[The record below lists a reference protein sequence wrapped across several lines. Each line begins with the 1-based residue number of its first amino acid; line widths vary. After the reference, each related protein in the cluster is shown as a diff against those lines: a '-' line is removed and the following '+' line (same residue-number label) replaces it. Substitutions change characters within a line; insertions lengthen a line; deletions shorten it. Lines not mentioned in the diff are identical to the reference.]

1 MEGKC
6 DVCHVSEDLNWSGP
20 RGMKVC
26 RTCANAFTPLLIFIE
41 NTKMENFELQERVTS
56 LEKELEQL
64 VSRLKFVTFKD

>member
-6 DVCHVSEDLNWSGP
+6 DVCKLSEDLNWAGP

-26 RTCANAFTPLLIFIE
+26 RNCAYAFMPLLLFIE
-41 NTKMENFELQERVTS
+41 DTKWENFELKERVTS